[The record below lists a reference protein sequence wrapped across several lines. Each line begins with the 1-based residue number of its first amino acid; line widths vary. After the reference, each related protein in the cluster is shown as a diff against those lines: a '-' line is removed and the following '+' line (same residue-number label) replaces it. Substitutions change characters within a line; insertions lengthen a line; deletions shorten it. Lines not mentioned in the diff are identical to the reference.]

1 MINLG
6 FILVQSTELCL
17 RKLLIVIAF
26 KNLKKDDAELH
37 WKCWRKFKILLFS
50 WRNDVLEKELVM
62 QPSLFTIN
70 IPTQP
75 IKKGF
80 SPIYRAFKNPHH
92 LLSLTFIFLE
102 FFGLLPFI
110 LQLQLSPPHNLR
122 QQVSEAQRTAQRPAP
137 QHATTKPGPLRE
149 ASTKLLP
156 QTYNKK
162 APKKVLCSL
171 V

>member
-17 RKLLIVIAF
+17 RKLLIAIAF
-26 KNLKKDDAELH
+26 KNLKKGHAKLH
-37 WKCWRKFKILLFS
+37 WKCWRKFKTLIFN
-50 WRNDVLEKELVM
+50 WRNGILEKELVM

-70 IPTQP
+70 IPTWP
-75 IKKGF
+75 IKKGS
-80 SPIYRAFKNPHH
+80 SPIYRAFKNPYHPW
-92 LLSLTFIFLE
+92 SLTFIFLE

-110 LQLQLSPPHNLR
+110 LQLQLSPPLNLR
-122 QQVSEAQRTAQRPAP
+122 QQVSEVQRTAQRPAP
-137 QHATTKPGPLRE
+137 WHTTTKPGPSRE

-156 QTYNKK
+156 ETYSKK